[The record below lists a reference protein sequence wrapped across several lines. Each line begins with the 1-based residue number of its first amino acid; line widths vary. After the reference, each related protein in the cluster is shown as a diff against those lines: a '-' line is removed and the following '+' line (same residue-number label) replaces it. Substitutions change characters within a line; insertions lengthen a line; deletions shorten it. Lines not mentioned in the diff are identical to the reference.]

1 MSEFL
6 KLQKGNFLN
15 LSKGLEKV
23 KIGLSWDPSVTG
35 DLADLDL
42 NLFLLKN
49 GKLQSAEDAMFYG
62 NPKKI
67 KGIEKSGDN
76 RDGKGEGDDESA
88 IISFTDLDPSVDKI
102 IILASIY
109 NKVDENNQPIESIK
123 TFITVKN
130 AKIDLMNESTG
141 EKLCE
146 FSLTDDFSTEIVVE
160 FAELIKQG
168 QTWQFKALGNG
179 TNNNL
184 SDVAFSYTH

>member
-49 GKLQSAEDAMFYG
+49 GKLQSAEDVLFYG

-88 IISFTDLDPSVDKI
+88 VITFSDLDSSVDRI

-109 NKVDENNQPIESIK
+109 NKVDENNQLIEPVK

-130 AKIDLMNESTG
+130 AKIDLVNESTG

-160 FAELIKQG
+160 FAELIRQG
-168 QTWQFKALGNG
+168 QSWQFKAVGNG
-179 TNNNL
+179 NNYNL

>member
-88 IISFTDLDPSVDKI
+88 IITFADLDSSVDKI

-109 NKVDENNQPIESIK
+109 NKVDENNQPIEPIK

-130 AKIDLMNESTG
+130 AKIDLVNESTG
-141 EKLCE
+141 EKLAE
-146 FSLTDDFSTEIVVE
+146 FSLTDDFSTEIVVV
-160 FAELIKQG
+160 FAELVKQG

-179 TNNNL
+179 SNNNL